1 MHGTLKRVVSSR
13 AENTMSTTYT
23 IETTHLRKEYS
34 RKVAVADLDLQVGQG
49 EVFGFLGPNGA
60 GKTTSIKMLLGL
72 AKPTSGE
79 ARLLGQPIGDPLS
92 RSRVGFLPEHFR
104 FHDWLNGAEFLD
116 LHAQLYGV
124 SKTDRAQRIPA
135 LLKRVGLEEHATKKL
150 RGYSKGML
158 QRIGLAQ
165 ALLNHPAV
173 VFLDEPTSGL
183 DPIGRI
189 LVRDIIRE
197 LRTEGTTVFLNSHL
211 LSEVEI
217 TCDRVVF
224 IKHGAVIKTI
234 NLKEIEGGALQV
246 QIRVGALPD
255 DRAELERGL
264 LRFGADARLDSDHIH
279 LTAADQQQ
287 LPEVARWLIGQGL
300 DLYELK
306 PQHVSLEEMF
316 LQIVGSDG
324 GL

>member
-1 MHGTLKRVVSSR
+1 
-13 AENTMSTTYT
+13 MSTTYT
-23 IETTHLRKEYS
+23 IETAHLRKEYS

-79 ARLLGQPIGDPLS
+79 ARLLGQPIGDPQS

-116 LHAQLYGV
+116 LHARLYGV

-158 QRIGLAQ
+158 QRVGLAQ

-197 LRTEGTTVFLNSHL
+197 LRTDGTTVFLNSHL

-224 IKHGAVIKTI
+224 IKHGAVIKTV
-234 NLKEIEGGALQV
+234 NLKEIEAGALQV
-246 QIRVGALPD
+246 QIRVGTLPA

-264 LRFGADARLDSDHIH
+264 RRFGADARLDSDHIH
-279 LTAADQQQ
+279 LTVTDQQQ

-306 PQHVSLEEMF
+306 PQRVSLEEMF
-316 LQIVGSDG
+316 LQIVGTDG

>member
-1 MHGTLKRVVSSR
+1 
-13 AENTMSTTYT
+13 MSATYT
-23 IETTHLRKEYS
+23 IETSHLRKEYNH
-34 RKVAVADLDLQVGQG
+34 KVAVADLHLQVGPG

-79 ARLLGQPIGDPLS
+79 ARLLGQPIGDPQS

-104 FHDWLNGAEFLD
+104 FHDWLTGVEFLD
-116 LHAQLYGV
+116 LHAQLYGLPE
-124 SKTDRAQRIPA
+124 SNRQQRALA
-135 LLKRVGLEEHATKKL
+135 LLKRVGLEEHAQKKL
-150 RGYSKGML
+150 HGYSKGML

-165 ALLNHPAV
+165 ALLNQPAI

-183 DPIGRI
+183 DPVGRI
-189 LVRDIIRE
+189 LVRDIIHE
-197 LRTEGTTVFLNSHL
+197 LRAGGTTVFLNSHL

-224 IKHGAVIKTI
+224 IKHGVVIKTVM
-234 NLKEIEGGALQV
+234 LHEVEQGATQV
-246 QIRVGALPD
+246 EIRVGALPASC
-255 DRAELERGL
+255 DRAELQREL
-264 LRFGADARLDSDHIH
+264 TQFGGDVRLDTETIH
-279 LTAADQQQ
+279 LTVADQQI
-287 LPEVARWLIGQGL
+287 LPKLARWLVGQGF
-300 DLYELK
+300 DLYSFK

-316 LQIVGSDG
+316 LQIVGTDG

>member
-1 MHGTLKRVVSSR
+1 
-13 AENTMSTTYT
+13 MSTTYT
-23 IETTHLRKEYS
+23 IETSHLRKEYS

-104 FHDWLNGAEFLD
+104 FHDWLSGTEFLD

-124 SKTDRAQRIPA
+124 SKTDRHQRIPA

-158 QRIGLAQ
+158 QRVGLAQ

-189 LVRDIIRE
+189 LVRHIIRE
-197 LRTEGTTVFLNSHL
+197 LRDEGTTVFLNSHL
-211 LSEVEI
+211 LSQVEI

-224 IKHGAVIKTI
+224 IKHGAVVKAIS
-234 NLKEIEGGALQV
+234 LKDIEQGATQV
-246 QIRVGALPD
+246 QIRVGELNAAH

-264 LRFGADARLDSDHIH
+264 LQFGAD
-279 LTAADQQQ
+279 
-287 LPEVARWLIGQGL
+287 V
-300 DLYELK
+300 
-306 PQHVSLEEMF
+306 
-316 LQIVGSDG
+316 
-324 GL
+324 

>member
-1 MHGTLKRVVSSR
+1 
-13 AENTMSTTYT
+13 MSTTYT
-23 IETTHLRKEYS
+23 IETTNLRKEYN

-79 ARLLGQPIGDPLS
+79 ARLLGQPIGDPQS

-104 FHDWLNGAEFLD
+104 FHDWLNGAEFLN
-116 LHAQLYGV
+116 LHARLYGLAE
-124 SKTDRAQRIPA
+124 SDRQQRVPA
-135 LLKRVGLEEHATKKL
+135 LLKRVGLEEHAAKKL

-234 NLKEIEGGALQV
+234 ALKDLEQGATPV
-246 QIRVGALPD
+246 QIRIGATKI

-264 LRFGADARLDSDHIH
+264 GQFGTEVHVDSDRIH
-279 LTAADQQQ
+279 LTVADQQK
-287 LPEVARWLIGQGL
+287 LPDLARWLIGQGL
-300 DLYELK
+300 ELYELN

-316 LQIVGSDG
+316 LQIVGMDG

>member
-1 MHGTLKRVVSSR
+1 
-13 AENTMSTTYT
+13 MSTTYT
-23 IETTHLRKEYS
+23 IETSHLRKEYN
-34 RKVAVADLDLQVGQG
+34 RKAAVADLSLQVGPG

-79 ARLLGQPIGDPLS
+79 ARLLGQPIGDPQS
-92 RSRVGFLPEHFR
+92 RSRIGFLPEHFR
-104 FHDWLNGAEFLD
+104 FHDWLTGAEFLD
-116 LHAQLYGV
+116 VHAQLYGL
-124 SKTDRAQRIPA
+124 SQPDRQQRTPL
-135 LLKRVGLEEHATKKL
+135 LLKRVGLEEHAQQKL

-165 ALLNHPAV
+165 ALLNKPAV

-183 DPIGRI
+183 DPVGRI
-189 LVRDIIRE
+189 LVRDIIHE
-197 LRTEGTTVFLNSHL
+197 LRDEGTTVFLNSHL

-224 IKHGAVIKTI
+224 IKHGAVIKTV
-234 NLKEIEGGALQV
+234 ALREVEQDATQV
-246 QIRVGALPD
+246 EIRVGALPA
-255 DRAELERGL
+255 DRTELQRGL
-264 LRFGADARLDSDHIH
+264 AQFGGEVRLDTETIR
-279 LTAADQQQ
+279 LTVADQHR
-287 LPEVARWLIGQGL
+287 LPDLARWLIGQGL
-300 DLYELK
+300 DLYSFK

-316 LQIVGSDG
+316 LQIVGTDG

>member
-1 MHGTLKRVVSSR
+1 
-13 AENTMSTTYT
+13 MSTTYT
-23 IETTHLRKEYS
+23 IETAHLRKEYS
-34 RKVAVADLDLQVGQG
+34 RKVAVGDLDLQVGQG

-79 ARLLGQPIGDPLS
+79 ARLLGQPIGDPQS

-104 FHDWLNGAEFLD
+104 FHDWLNGEEFLH
-116 LHAQLYGV
+116 LHAQLYGM
-124 SKTDRAQRIPA
+124 SEADRKERVPV
-135 LLKRVGLEEHATKKL
+135 LLKRVGLEEHANKKL

-158 QRIGLAQ
+158 QRVGLAQ
-165 ALLNHPAV
+165 ALLNRPAV

-197 LRTEGTTVFLNSHL
+197 LRADGTTVFLNSHL

-224 IKHGAVIKTI
+224 IKQGTVVKAVSM
-234 NLKEIEGGALQV
+234 KEMEQATTQV
-246 QIRVGALPD
+246 EIRVGALPPAI
-255 DRAELERGL
+255 DRAELQRGL
-264 LRFGADARLDSDHIH
+264 EQFGTDVKLDTDRLHVMMPNQ
-279 LTAADQQQ
+279 TA
-287 LPEVARWLIGQGL
+287 LPELARWLIGQGL
-300 DLYELK
+300 DLYALT
-306 PQHVSLEEMF
+306 PQHASLEEMF
-316 LQIVGSDG
+316 LQIVGTDG

>member
-1 MHGTLKRVVSSR
+1 
-13 AENTMSTTYT
+13 MSTAYT
-23 IETTHLRKEYS
+23 IETINLRKEYS

-79 ARLLGQPIGDPLS
+79 ARLLGQPIGDPHS

-104 FHDWLNGAEFLD
+104 FHDWLNGAEFLN

-124 SKTDRAQRIPA
+124 TEADRQQRVPA

-165 ALLNHPAV
+165 ALLNQPAV

-197 LRTEGTTVFLNSHL
+197 LRAEGTTVFLNSHL

-224 IKHGAVIKTI
+224 IKHGTVVKSIS
-234 NLKEIEGGALQV
+234 LKEIEQGATQV
-246 QIRVGALPD
+246 QIRVGALNG
-255 DRAELERGL
+255 DRAELQRGL
-264 LRFGADARLDSDHIH
+264 QQFGTEARIDTDHIH
-279 LTAADQQQ
+279 LTVANPQK
-287 LPEVARWLIGQGL
+287 LPELARWLIGQGI
-300 DLYELK
+300 DLYELT
-306 PQHVSLEEMF
+306 PQRVSLEEMF
-316 LQIVGSDG
+316 LQIVGTDG

>member
-1 MHGTLKRVVSSR
+1 
-13 AENTMSTTYT
+13 MSATYT

-34 RKVAVADLDLQVGQG
+34 RKVAVGDLDLQVGQG

-79 ARLLGQPIGDPLS
+79 AWLLGQPIGDPHS

-104 FHDWLNGAEFLD
+104 FHDWLNGAEFLH
-116 LHAQLYGV
+116 LHAQLYNM
-124 SKTDRAQRIPA
+124 SDADRIERVPV
-135 LLKRVGLEEHATKKL
+135 LLQRVGLEEHADKKL

-158 QRIGLAQ
+158 QRVGLAQ
-165 ALLNHPAV
+165 ALLNRPAV

-197 LRTEGTTVFLNSHL
+197 LREDGTTVFLNSHL

-224 IKHGAVIKTI
+224 IKQGTVVKAIA
-234 NLKEIEGGALQV
+234 LKDIEQGVTQV
-246 QIRVGALPD
+246 EIRVGAPSG
-255 DRAELERGL
+255 DRVELERGL
-264 LRFGADARLDSDHIH
+264 AQFGTDVQLDTDHIH
-279 LTAADQQQ
+279 LTMPNQTAV
-287 LPEVARWLIGQGL
+287 PELARWLIGQGL
-300 DLYELK
+300 DVYALT
-306 PQHVSLEEMF
+306 PHHASLEEMF
-316 LQIVGSDG
+316 LQIVGTDG

>member
-1 MHGTLKRVVSSR
+1 M
-13 AENTMSTTYT
+13 MSTTFT
-23 IETTHLRKEYS
+23 IETAHLRKEYN

-79 ARLLGQPIGDPLS
+79 ARLLGQPIGDPRS

-124 SKTDRAQRIPA
+124 SEADRRQRVPA

-165 ALLNHPAV
+165 ALLNRPAV

-197 LRTEGTTVFLNSHL
+197 LRAEGTTVFLNSHL

-224 IKHGAVIKTI
+224 IKHGAVVKSIA
-234 NLKEIEGGALQV
+234 LKEIEAGVMQV
-246 QIRVGALPD
+246 QIRVGALSASQ

-264 LRFGADARLDSDHIH
+264 SHFGTETRVDTDRIH
-279 LTAADQQQ
+279 LTVANQHV
-287 LPEVARWLIGQGL
+287 LPELARWLIGQGL

-316 LQIVGSDG
+316 LQIVGVDG

>member
-1 MHGTLKRVVSSR
+1 
-13 AENTMSTTYT
+13 MSTTTT
-23 IETTHLRKEYS
+23 IETSHLRKEYS

-79 ARLLGQPIGDPLS
+79 ARLLGQPIGDPQS

-104 FHDWLNGAEFLD
+104 FHDWLNGTEFLN
-116 LHAQLYGV
+116 LHARLYGITE
-124 SKTDRAQRIPA
+124 SDRQQRVPA

-165 ALLNHPAV
+165 ALLNRPAV

-197 LRTEGTTVFLNSHL
+197 LRDEGTTVFLNSHL

-224 IKHGAVIKTI
+224 IKRGAVIKTI
-234 NLKEIEGGALQV
+234 TLKEIEQGATQV
-246 QIRVGALPD
+246 QIRVGALPA

-264 LRFGADARLDSDHIH
+264 TQFGNEVQLDTDRIH
-279 LTAADQQQ
+279 LTIANQQV
-287 LPEVARWLIGQGL
+287 LPELARWLIGRGL

-316 LQIVGSDG
+316 LQIVGTDG